1 MGSVYKLLW
10 QAIVDTIANGLLSLV
25 WEFLARMT
33 TTFLLYGVFETVSR
47 ITKVPDWLVEDL
59 YLQVSQITSQT
70 SLLSV
75 WTFLSSP
82 ELKELMLVRIVMA
95 TFFVS
100 TQYPLITAAGPLVT
114 DLLGGE
120 MGGL

>member
-1 MGSVYKLLW
+1 M
-10 QAIVDTIANGLLSLV
+10 I
-25 WEFLARMT
+25 
-33 TTFLLYGVFETVSR
+33 TTFLLYGVFETVSLV
-47 ITKVPDWLVEDL
+47 TKLAGRLEEDL
-59 YLQVSQITSQT
+59 YLQVSQISSQT

-82 ELKELMLVRIVMA
+82 ELKELMLVRFAMA

-100 TQYPLITAAGPLVT
+100 TQYPLITAAGPIVT

-120 MGGL
+120 MAV